1 MLSVW
6 ARTAAGRPL
15 IVVGGRADAVAGE
28 DVGAGALAGGAAGA
42 PRVARTMQEIE
53 KLVQENAV
61 VIFSRSG
68 CCMCHVVKRLFCNLG
83 VGPTVHELDERVEGA
98 DMEKVLRRLALDASE
113 SESGSGKATAPAA
126 LPIVF
131 VGGKLVGGL
140 DAVMAAHLSGTLVP
154 RLKEAGALWL

>member
-1 MLSVW
+1 M
-6 ARTAAGRPL
+6 
-15 IVVGGRADAVAGE
+15 
-28 DVGAGALAGGAAGA
+28 AGGSEPGA
-42 PRVARTMQEIE
+42 EPRVARAMQEIE

-61 VIFSRSG
+61 VIFSQSG

-83 VGPTVHELDERVEGA
+83 VGPTVHELDQRVEGA
-98 DMEKVLRRLALDASE
+98 DMEKVLQRLDAS
-113 SESGSGKATAPAA
+113 GSTGKGGSSSSASAA

-140 DAVMAAHLSGTLVP
+140 DAVMAAHLGGTLVP

>member
-1 MLSVW
+1 MGSNEEQ
-6 ARTAAGRPL
+6 RAA
-15 IVVGGRADAVAGE
+15 
-28 DVGAGALAGGAAGA
+28 AA
-42 PRVARTMQEIE
+42 TQIIE

-83 VGPTVHELDERVEGA
+83 VGPAVYELDERAEGG
-98 DMEKVLRRLALDASE
+98 DMEKVLLRLEGTPSD
-113 SESGSGKATAPAA
+113 GKTAA
-126 LPIVF
+126 LPTVF

-140 DAVMAAHLSGTLVP
+140 DTVMAAHLGGSLVP